1 MAKLVTKF
9 KYLKPNRK
17 VSAGGYAKYIATRE
31 GVEKI
36 DDTKK
41 FAPATTKQKNLIE
54 KILKDFPDSKDMF
67 EYVDYLEK
75 QNVGSALDFISR
87 VMEDYAYEISGRKA
101 YADYIATRPRAE
113 RFGSHGLFTD
123 DGVQV
128 QLSKVTEELDKH
140 KGNIWTAI
148 ISIRREDAQRLGFN
162 TGARWRDMLRTQ
174 TEALAKNL
182 KIPME
187 NLRWYAAFHNESHH
201 PHVHLIAYSTV
212 ENEGYLTQKGVENLR
227 SSFAKDIFQQDLLC
241 IYEKQ
246 TENRDKL
253 RAEARDI
260 VEDLVS
266 KINSEIYISAS
277 IQHKLLELADR
288 LSQTK
293 GKKVYGYLKPDV
305 KALVDSIVEE
315 LANDIRIKKLYDL
328 WYEQKGNTIRTY
340 TDEMPDRIPLA
351 RNKEFK
357 SIKNAVIKEALKL
370 IPNEDEVKSKENTDE
385 EPVSNPFEY
394 EENTSTESVF
404 DSDRGVLYPRYS
416 IKTNRNSVA
425 VSSLYLLR
433 YLCNIIQNQLRFE
446 EKQKAQRTDKKLQ
459 QKIND
464 KKQAQGLKM

>member
-1 MAKLVTKF
+1 
-9 KYLKPNRK
+9 
-17 VSAGGYAKYIATRE
+17 
-31 GVEKI
+31 
-36 DDTKK
+36 
-41 FAPATTKQKNLIE
+41 
-54 KILKDFPDSKDMF
+54 MF
-67 EYVDYLEK
+67 EYADYLKK
-75 QNVGSALDFISR
+75 QNQGLASDFISR

-101 YADYIATRPRAE
+101 YADYIATRPRVE

-174 TEALAKNL
+174 TEAFAKNL

-187 NLRWYAAFHNESHH
+187 NLRWYVAFHNESHH

-241 IYEKQ
+241 IYERQ
-246 TENRDKL
+246 TEHRDKL

-260 VEDLVS
+260 VEDLVAN
-266 KINSEIYISAS
+266 INCEIYVNAL
-277 IQHKLLELADR
+277 IQHKLLKLADR
-288 LSQTK
+288 LSKTK

-305 KALVDSIVEE
+305 KALVDSIVDE
-315 LANDIRIKKLYDL
+315 LVNDGRIKKLYDL
-328 WYEQKGNTIRTY
+328 WYEQKENTIRTY
-340 TDEMPDRIPLA
+340 TDEIPDRIPLA
-351 RNKEFK
+351 QNKEFK
-357 SIKNAVIKEALKL
+357 SIKNAIIKEALKL
-370 IPNEDEVKSKENTDE
+370 NLTEDVVEKSENSDNES
-385 EPVSNPFEY
+385 VSNLFEY
-394 EENTSTESVF
+394 EENTSSESTF
-404 DSDRGVLYPRYS
+404 DSDRGVLYPHYS

-464 KKQAQGLKM
+464 KKHDQGLKI